1 MASTYWIKLYHEI
14 LHDPKM
20 ERLTDHQYRRCI
32 ELFLQAGESDMG
44 GLLPPVND
52 MAWTFRTTE
61 EAMLV
66 DLVELSKVGIV
77 NQNNGRWIV
86 THFADRQDPITP
98 AEGMARLR
106 DRRHKAEYYT
116 DEKEEAEPEVP
127 ETITQD
133 SQPINPPSEDVVNE
147 PVNEPLRI
155 LTQIRLDKNRIDTD
169 KIRTDPALPAASTPP
184 TALNISLSNTDS
196 DSTIPVPRT
205 SSKPPPLPP
214 TNPPDNANLTV
225 PEIAHLVN
233 RTVGFYAELL
243 HPKIPGPDD
252 MQAIRNMGKLW
263 GYKHVYTAFQ
273 DSARGSSPYRTIPE
287 IYSHLGDGGLNV

>member
-44 GLLPPVND
+44 GLLPHVAD

-61 EAMLV
+61 EAILADLV
-66 DLVELSKVGIV
+66 DLSKVGIV

-106 DRRHKAEYYT
+106 DRRHKAEYYV
-116 DEKEEAEPEVP
+116 EPREEQEPETTEP
-127 ETITQD
+127 ITQD
-133 SQPINPPSEDVVNE
+133 SQPINTPSEDVVNE

-169 KIRTDPALPAASTPP
+169 EIRTDPALPAASTPP
-184 TALNISLSNTDS
+184 TALNASLLGTES
-196 DSTIPVPRT
+196 DSPIPRI
-205 SSKPPPLPP
+205 SHKPPPLPP
-214 TNPPDNANLTV
+214 TNPPENANLTG
-225 PEIAHLVN
+225 PEIAHFVN
-233 RTVGFYAELL
+233 RTVGFYSELL

-252 MQAIRNMGKLW
+252 MQSIRNMGKLW
-263 GYKHVYTAFQ
+263 GYRHVFRAFQ
-273 DSARGSSPYRTIPE
+273 DAARGNSPYKTLAE
-287 IYSHLGDGGLNV
+287 IHNHLGDGNGEAA